1 MADEIIAISDIK
13 CNIYERNG
21 ILLYKL
27 QNSLSSQW
35 NLQIRK
41 YLM

>member
-27 QNSLSSQW
+27 QNSLSS
-35 NLQIRK
+35 
-41 YLM
+41 